1 MPAGKLAGLLP
12 ETAMTPFVVAAFTDV
27 AAADAAVERVRAS
40 GVPAREIRV
49 DTAPDVL
56 NAASIE
62 VDEMAS
68 GGFFGNA
75 ARLLNELLDHRPD
88 ERHAV
93 DYDDL
98 VRKEARVVTVVLDS
112 ADSAPQV
119 AALLTASGAR
129 RVSMLPQ
136 PGLDNG

>member
-1 MPAGKLAGLLP
+1 
-12 ETAMTPFVVAAFTDV
+12 MTPFVVAAFKDP
-27 AAADAAVERVRAS
+27 AAADAAVERLRES
-40 GVPAREIRV
+40 GTTTREIRV
-49 DTAPDVL
+49 ETAPDVM

-75 ARLLNELLDHRPD
+75 ARLLNDLLGYRPD

-93 DYDDL
+93 DHDDL
-98 VRKEARVVTVVLDS
+98 AHKEARVVTVVLDS
-112 ADSAPQV
+112 SDAAQEVADLL
-119 AALLTASGAR
+119 AAAGAD
-129 RVSMLPQ
+129 RVSALPQ

>member
-1 MPAGKLAGLLP
+1 
-12 ETAMTPFVVAAFTDV
+12 MTPFVVAAFKDRD
-27 AAADAAVERVRAS
+27 AAEAAVERLRNS
-40 GVPAREIRV
+40 GPSTREIRV

-62 VDEMAS
+62 VDEMAT

-75 ARLLNELLDHRPD
+75 ARLLNDLFDYRAD
-88 ERHAV
+88 DRHAV

-98 VRKEARVVTVVLDS
+98 AHKEARVVTVVLDS
-112 ADSAPQV
+112 SDAAQEVADLL
-119 AALLTASGAR
+119 AAAGAE
-129 RVSMLPQ
+129 RVSALPQ